1 MKHGDPPSLLPLN
14 NVPEVSANVI
24 NQEKSIR
31 GIRMGKEEVKLSLPG
46 VKTYYNTSVIKT
58 VRNWCTN
65 WQIDWS
71 KMRESPESDPKAWEV
86 GI

>member
-14 NVPEVSANVI
+14 TAPEVSANVI

-31 GIRMGKEEVKLSLPG
+31 GIRMGKEVKLSLPG

-58 VRNWCTN
+58 MWNWCTN
-65 WQIDWS
+65 
-71 KMRESPESDPKAWEV
+71 
-86 GI
+86 